1 MDQQDI
7 SVIILCVIH
16 VSYLLSLTCHVS
28 GSKRCCIVCSSP
40 ITLMSPISKCVELS
54 MMRYI
59 YGRFPSKIGRVRLY
73 FHLRLFMN
81 LCSHCLRPTWF
92 PSEIGLIQ
100 SHFHLRIFVNPSSH
114 HHLLYSDLFFS
125 NPSTLVPSLRASGT
139 APKKSDVP
147 YPFSE

>member
-1 MDQQDI
+1 MYRTR
-7 SVIILCVIH
+7 SRSH
-16 VSYLLSLTCHVS
+16 VMSAEARDVAL
-28 GSKRCCIVCSSP
+28 CSSP

-59 YGRFPSKIGRVRLY
+59 YGRFPSKIGRVRCDGIFY
-73 FHLRLFMN
+73 PRLFVN

-114 HHLLYSDLFFS
+114 HLLYSDPFFS
-125 NPSTLVPSLRASGT
+125 NLSTLVPSLRASGT
-139 APKKSDVP
+139 APKKSDAP